1 MTQQTSP
8 LVHLDKVTRSFG
20 PVQALRGVSLRVDA
34 GECIGLVGHNGAG
47 KSTLM
52 NVLFGLLAIDGG
64 EYRFA
69 GEPCS
74 PASLADAGIACVS
87 QEIVLAAN
95 LSVTETA
102 CLLRRDLK
110 GWGWRSRAARLL
122 VGTLDE
128 IFPGHGIAGND
139 LIGDLPIGKR
149 QMIEIARAFTVPGL
163 RLVILDEPTSSL
175 DASAASQLLD
185 YVARKREAGLAVV
198 LITHILGE
206 ILQASSRVV
215 VMRDGQIVM
224 DRAAPGLTRHDLVE
238 AMGQH
243 TSAPATSSAAQARTD
258 AQTPLAHDVIAVAPA
273 RPGAV
278 QVRVAK
284 GEIVGLAGLA
294 AHGQTEFLHALVA
307 GRGILKQGGRKARV
321 AFVAGD
327 RRAEG
332 VFSLWSVEQNL
343 TLCALPGL
351 RRFGLTNRE
360 QRVALAADWQ
370 KRIGIRTASLD
381 TPLVSLSGGNQQK
394 VLFARALASDAEII
408 LMDDPTRGVDIGTKN
423 EVYRLIR
430 QEAAAGRTFVWYTT
444 EADELACC
452 DRAYVFRNGAAMVGL
467 AAGDITETSIVEAS
481 FGS

>member
-20 PVQALRGVSLRVDA
+20 PVQALRGVSLRVDP

-110 GWGWRSRAARLL
+110 GWGWGWRSRAARLL

-243 TSAPATSSAAQARTD
+243 T
-258 AQTPLAHDVIAVAPA
+258 
-273 RPGAV
+273 
-278 QVRVAK
+278 
-284 GEIVGLAGLA
+284 
-294 AHGQTEFLHALVA
+294 
-307 GRGILKQGGRKARV
+307 
-321 AFVAGD
+321 
-327 RRAEG
+327 
-332 VFSLWSVEQNL
+332 
-343 TLCALPGL
+343 
-351 RRFGLTNRE
+351 
-360 QRVALAADWQ
+360 
-370 KRIGIRTASLD
+370 
-381 TPLVSLSGGNQQK
+381 
-394 VLFARALASDAEII
+394 
-408 LMDDPTRGVDIGTKN
+408 
-423 EVYRLIR
+423 
-430 QEAAAGRTFVWYTT
+430 
-444 EADELACC
+444 
-452 DRAYVFRNGAAMVGL
+452 
-467 AAGDITETSIVEAS
+467 
-481 FGS
+481 